1 MSQDYG
7 PAAKKAGEA
16 VRAAHNDFRS
26 LYKAV
31 SNPRSMPTALHVTG
45 NTLDSL
51 AQNLDLLT
59 RSTNAL
65 SSDVAQKVF
74 DTHMSDEVKLSDAI
88 LHDMTTVASRL
99 RLMTPSA
106 SSEPVMAMEDDQ
118 CRDIENMATRYDQA
132 ISSILLHHSSC
143 VQWHNAATMIGS
155 PSFQVF
161 FGCARRRYTCYPGRN
176 GGHQRAVSEA
186 RRFCTC
192 RVENKYE
199 MNMHLKWFIY

>member
-1 MSQDYG
+1 MSHDFG
-7 PAAKKAGEA
+7 PVVEKAKLA

-45 NTLDSL
+45 NTLDNL
-51 AQNLDLLT
+51 AQNLDLLD

-65 SSDVAQKVF
+65 SSDVAYKVF
-74 DTHMSDEVKLSDAI
+74 NAHMGDGVKPSDAI

-106 SSEPVMAMEDDQ
+106 SSEPVMAMEEDQ

-143 VQWHNAATMIGS
+143 VHWPKCCHDHRLTTLQI
-155 PSFQVF
+155 F
-161 FGCARRRYTCYPGRN
+161 FGCTRRRYT
-176 GGHQRAVSEA
+176 
-186 RRFCTC
+186 
-192 RVENKYE
+192 
-199 MNMHLKWFIY
+199 